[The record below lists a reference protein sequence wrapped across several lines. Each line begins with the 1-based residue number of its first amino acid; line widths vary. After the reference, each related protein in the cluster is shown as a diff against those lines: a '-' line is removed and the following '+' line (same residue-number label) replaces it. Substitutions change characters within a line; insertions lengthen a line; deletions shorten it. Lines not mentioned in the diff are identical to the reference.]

1 MPLRVRLC
9 STERMQRIARTNHFE
24 QHCSSQAMLDRS
36 VVILEAETKDYTQYV
51 ILTASPSHSIGHL
64 SKKGA
69 YVIHNPEFYIGSR
82 RYAQVFFVL
91 CDRATASDF
100 VLNEHGSDLEQML
113 MRFNN
118 LTVYSDVE
126 LIALASLCTAGNVVN
141 KLLHLPL
148 SHMRVARVYDHNHK
162 SMLACTGSSSKTT

>member
-1 MPLRVRLC
+1 
-9 STERMQRIARTNHFE
+9 
-24 QHCSSQAMLDRS
+24 MLDRS
-36 VVILEAETKDYTQYV
+36 VVILEVTTKDYIQYV

-64 SKKGA
+64 SKKGS

-82 RYAQVFFVL
+82 RYAQLFFVL

-100 VLNEHGSDLEQML
+100 VLNEYGSDLEQML

-126 LIALASLCTAGNVVN
+126 LIALASLCTAGNVIN
-141 KLLHLPL
+141 KLLHAPL
-148 SHMRVARVYDHNHK
+148 SHMRVARV
-162 SMLACTGSSSKTT
+162 